1 LKGVLLM
8 PTVVGIMEYSKKIK
22 RMGMEIKNWEDVDLA
37 LKELASLEVKRSEI
51 EGELNERI
59 NELKKDAKK
68 RVAPILEQI
77 KHITKLIEL
86 FAINKKSEFAKKRTK
101 ELTFGKIGFRLV
113 TSVSIPRDK
122 AKVEALLKGLKAY
135 GLSDC
140 IKYEEKPDK
149 EKLKE
154 LDDTTLVKLGL
165 EKKVKDSFRIEPYL
179 EKIKEG

>member
-1 LKGVLLM
+1 M
-8 PTVVGIMEYSKKIK
+8 Q
-22 RMGMEIKNWEDVDLA
+22 EIKNWNDVDVA
-37 LKELASLEVKRSEI
+37 LKQLASLEVKRNEI
-51 EGELNERI
+51 EGEMNEKI
-59 NELKKDAKK
+59 NAVKEEAKS

-77 KHITKLIEL
+77 KHLTKLIEL
-86 FAINKKSEFAKKRTK
+86 FAASRKDEFAKKRTK
-101 ELTFGKIGFRLV
+101 ELTFGKVGFRVV

-122 AKVEALLKGLKAY
+122 AKVEALLKSLKAY

-140 IKYEEKPDK
+140 ITFIEKPDK

-179 EKIKEG
+179 EKVKD

>member
-1 LKGVLLM
+1 MRVKDNKFKEV
-8 PTVVGIMEYSKKIK
+8 IMQ
-22 RMGMEIKNWEDVDLA
+22 EIKNWNDVDVA
-37 LKELASLEVKRSEI
+37 LKQLASLEVKRNEI
-51 EGELNERI
+51 EGEMNEKI
-59 NELKKDAKK
+59 NAVKEEAKS

-77 KHITKLIEL
+77 KHLTKLIEL
-86 FAINKKSEFAKKRTK
+86 FAASRKDEFAKKRTK
-101 ELTFGKIGFRLV
+101 ELTFGKVGFRLV

-122 AKVEALLKGLKAY
+122 AKVEALLKSLKAY

-140 IKYEEKPDK
+140 ITFIEKPDK

-179 EKIKEG
+179 EKVKD